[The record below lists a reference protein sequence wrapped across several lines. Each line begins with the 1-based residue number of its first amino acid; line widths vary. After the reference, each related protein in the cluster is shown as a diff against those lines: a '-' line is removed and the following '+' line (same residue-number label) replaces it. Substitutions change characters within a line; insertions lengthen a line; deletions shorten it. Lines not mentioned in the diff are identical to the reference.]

1 MSIRIRATGN
11 DSDLLV
17 SKGLLGRPP
26 GGTSP
31 GSVSGMAHRR
41 THRDRDRED
50 ENERVQRN
58 VSGEGTGRNRGV
70 KK

>member
-1 MSIRIRATGN
+1 MSIRVRATGN

-41 THRDRDRED
+41 THRDRED
-50 ENERVQRN
+50 ENERLQRN
-58 VSGEGTGRNRGV
+58 VSEEGTGRNRGV

>member
-11 DSDLLV
+11 DRDLLV

-41 THRDRDRED
+41 THRDRDRD
-50 ENERVQRN
+50 DRIQRN